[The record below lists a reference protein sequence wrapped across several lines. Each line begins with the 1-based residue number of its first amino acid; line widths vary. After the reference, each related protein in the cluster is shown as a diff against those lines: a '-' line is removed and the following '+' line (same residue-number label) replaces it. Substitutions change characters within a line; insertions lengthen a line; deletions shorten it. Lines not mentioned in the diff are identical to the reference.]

1 LWGIGPRWSYG
12 VTRQREA
19 NKSQFLTTPSTSSV
33 TSAPRTILLERHRH
47 VMPIRS
53 FNATHS
59 ALRQI
64 GETTMSVIHI
74 GPEQFAHMAERL
86 GIPEAE
92 LLANWERGSAE
103 QREEERR
110 YKNLQAAA
118 RRRGFTLHRF
128 TSEDDDDERE
138 YGLLS
143 IRWGGEP
150 LMFEDLDEVRDE
162 LNSRPVEK

>member
-1 LWGIGPRWSYG
+1 
-12 VTRQREA
+12 
-19 NKSQFLTTPSTSSV
+19 
-33 TSAPRTILLERHRH
+33 
-47 VMPIRS
+47 
-53 FNATHS
+53 
-59 ALRQI
+59 
-64 GETTMSVIHI
+64 MSVIHI
-74 GPEQFAHMAERL
+74 GREQFAHMAESL

-92 LLANWERGSAE
+92 LLANCERGAAE

-110 YKNLQAAA
+110 YRNLQAAA

-128 TSEDDDDERE
+128 TSEDDDDDDERE

-143 IRWGGEP
+143 ILWGGEP